1 MIEISTDGSV
11 GTKTGDGGWAFVVED
26 ERAGTSEVYYG
37 WEANTTISRMELLA
51 CIKAFEWSLRTYTK
65 TQDIRLTTD
74 SSYVRNCFKDK
85 WYRKWERN
93 GWLNSKDEPVANK
106 DLWIRLLEL
115 NKAFKVHWV
124 HVKGHQG
131 RHAGNEDADR
141 WAVYA
146 RKERANGKA

>member
-1 MIEISTDGSV
+1 MIEISTDGSCS
-11 GTKTGDGGWAFVVED
+11 KTRDGGWAFVVDD
-26 ERAGTSEVYYG
+26 ERAGTSQAFYG
-37 WEANTTISRMELLA
+37 YELDTTISRMELLA
-51 CIKAFEWSLRTYTK
+51 CIKALEWALRNHEEPVN
-65 TQDIRLTTD
+65 IRLITD

-85 WYRKWERN
+85 WYKKWQRN
-93 GWLNSKDEPVANK
+93 GWLNSRDEPVANK

-115 NKAFKVHWV
+115 NKAFKVHWI

-146 RKERANGKA
+146 RKERTHGKA

>member
-1 MIEISTDGSV
+1 MVEISTDGSV
-11 GTKTGDGGWAFVVED
+11 GRDREGGWAFAVDTHGAFQVF
-26 ERAGTSEVYYG
+26 YG
-37 WEANTTISRMELLA
+37 HETDTTISRMELLA
-51 CIKAFEWSLRTYTK
+51 CIKAFEWALRAYEEPI
-65 TQDIRLTTD
+65 DIRLITD

-93 GWLNSKDEPVANK
+93 GWVNSKSEPVANK

-115 NKAFKVHWV
+115 NSAFKVHWC

-131 RHAGNEDADR
+131 RHDGNDVADR

-146 RKERANGKA
+146 RKERAHGKA